1 MDIFNTK
8 QYIIRNGDFASNGN
22 KKLIYSLFALLLCI
36 DDYINFNSTRC
47 FNIMI
52 GSSIIWTIIEFLL
65 HITGTRIISQMYI
78 TNLWNNE
85 KIKLPNYLGILLQG
99 IQEGGMITTFGLYFA
114 ERLNEKIYIWLLHI
128 FLFYM
133 SSSMLYAPVIKTNNK
148 SKRQIN
154 TLSSI
159 CLMCIITIYNMYCFY
174 YNPIH
179 RMSLIKMFFTMVYLS
194 SIWTFISYYKQYRGI
209 EISKNDIV
217 QTSTHFDAFLI
228 LGYDVVF
235 EIGIAYLTFY
245 NLFLLDNT
253 TNLI

>member
-1 MDIFNTK
+1 
-8 QYIIRNGDFASNGN
+8 
-22 KKLIYSLFALLLCI
+22 
-36 DDYINFNSTRC
+36 
-47 FNIMI
+47 
-52 GSSIIWTIIEFLL
+52 
-65 HITGTRIISQMYI
+65 
-78 TNLWNNE
+78 
-85 KIKLPNYLGILLQG
+85 
-99 IQEGGMITTFGLYFA
+99 
-114 ERLNEKIYIWLLHI
+114 
-128 FLFYM
+128 
-133 SSSMLYAPVIKTNNK
+133 
-148 SKRQIN
+148 
-154 TLSSI
+154 
-159 CLMCIITIYNMYCFY
+159 MYCFY